1 MGDGGTIAI
10 ACGRSRRRCCFSPIE
25 EAGSTDGGFCVRRY
39 GEAHATLTVRPV
51 LAPLGESAAIAA
63 WLLSFVLRQS
73 DEVAGECPDLVD
85 AGVH

>member
-1 MGDGGTIAI
+1 MAGRLLSRVDGA
-10 ACGRSRRRCCFSPIE
+10 ADAAALARSRRQALPTVASAF
-25 EAGSTDGGFCVRRY
+25 RRY

-73 DEVAGECPDLVD
+73 DEVAGECPDSVD